1 MVQQMTTVVGVK
13 CVDGVVLASDRRAS
27 KGGMI
32 GSKSVRKIYA
42 LDDNKAVAIAGQLSD
57 ANYLINLVKA
67 EAKLIELRRGF
78 QLTVK
83 EAAKLLSNIMY
94 SGMRSYAPYV
104 TEILV
109 AGIDETGPRLFEADV
124 SGAITDEEFTA
135 TGSGSP
141 MAFGLLEGS
150 YRQGIKVSD
159 GASVA
164 ARAVRA
170 AMERDPGSG
179 NGIQV
184 LKITKEG
191 MEWMDIGGNGQ

>member
-1 MVQQMTTVVGVK
+1 MTTVVGLK

-32 GSKSVRKIYA
+32 GSKSVRKVYA
-42 LDDNKAVAIAGQLSD
+42 LDVSKAVAIAGQLSD

-67 EAKLIELRRGF
+67 EAKLIEFKRDF
-78 QLTVK
+78 PLTVK

-94 SGMRSYAPYV
+94 SGMRSYAPYI

-109 AGIDETGPRLFEADV
+109 AGIDETGPRLFEADI
-124 SGAITDEEFTA
+124 SGAITDEDFTS

-141 MAFGLLEGS
+141 MAYGLLEAS
-150 YRQGIKVSD
+150 YKPGITVSE
-159 GASVA
+159 GALIA
-164 ARAVRA
+164 TKAVKA

-179 NGIQV
+179 NGVQI
-184 LKITKEG
+184 LKITKHG
-191 MEWMDIGGNGQ
+191 MEWSEIGGNGS